1 MALTYYYHPLAS
13 FCWKPLIAVYEAGVP
28 IDPVVVDLGDPRSKA
43 DFLAV
48 WPFGKFPVLI
58 DSVSGETVPESTIII
73 EYLAERLPQA
83 ARLMPED
90 ARVRREARLLD
101 RIFDHYVQEPM
112 QKIVGDRIRPEG
124 RRDPFG
130 VAQAHED
137 IRTAYRMLEPR
148 LEGRPWAAGETFSLA
163 DCAAAPALFYAD
175 KVEPLGAH
183 AGLAAYL
190 KRLLERPSFARV
202 IEEARPY
209 FHLFPEKPAAS

>member
-1 MALTYYYHPLAS
+1 MAFTYYYHPLAS

-28 IDPVVVDLGDPRSKA
+28 IDLVVVNLGDPRDRA

-48 WPFGKFPVLI
+48 WPLGKFPVLV
-58 DSVSGETVPESTIII
+58 DSTSRETVPESTIII
-73 EYLAERLPQA
+73 EYLAERLPEA
-83 ARLMPED
+83 AKLLPQN
-90 ARVRREARLLD
+90 ATLRREARLLD
-101 RIFDHYVQEPM
+101 RIFDHDVQEPM
-112 QKIVGDRIRPEG
+112 QKIVGDRIRPQG

-137 IRTAYRMLEPR
+137 IRTAYLMLETR
-148 LEGRPWAAGETFSLA
+148 LEGRPWAAGEAFSLA

-190 KRLLERPSFARV
+190 ERLLARPSFARV

-209 FHLFPEKPAAS
+209 FHLFPEKPASR